1 MKHVLRRAVAWAML
15 TMLLAAGIATARSI
29 AESLSEVA
37 ASALPTPE
45 VVAAALPPEARHT
58 LELIASGG
66 PYPYQRDGVVFGNR
80 EQRLP
85 LHARGYY
92 HEYTV
97 TTPGVRTRGAR
108 RIICG
113 GTLRSLAEC
122 YYTDDHYQSFRRIKL

>member
-1 MKHVLRRAVAWAML
+1 MASHTRRVAARIAL
-15 TMLLAAGIATARSI
+15 TLLLAVGIASARSVGDAVPDI
-29 AESLSEVA
+29 AA
-37 ASALPTPE
+37 TALP
-45 VVAAALPPEARHT
+45 LEARHT

-66 PYPYQRDGVVFGNR
+66 SYPYQRDGVVFGNR

-97 TTPGVRTRGAR
+97 TTPGASTRGAR

-113 GTLRSLAEC
+113 GPPRSVAEC
-122 YYTDDHYQSFRRIKL
+122 YYTDDHYQSFRRIQP

>member
-37 ASALPTPE
+37 ASALPT
-45 VVAAALPPEARHT
+45 EARHT

-97 TTPGVRTRGAR
+97 TTPGVRTRGTR

-122 YYTDDHYQSFRRIKL
+122 YYTDDHYESFRRIKL